1 MRSEAVGQPSV
12 ERALQW
18 LFDDVIPGLPDD
30 GRLRNRLR
38 NANMLHFAVDP
49 DCDHYVTRARDAT
62 AAVCRR
68 TDTHV
73 SIPFAL
79 LRTLVVE
86 FPAHCLLGDTLVY
99 SKMLPQGLGISSPG
113 SILQAAYQRS
123 VKFDNELVPSGVL
136 SLMRDYPI
144 KYVDDC
150 LA

>member
-1 MRSEAVGQPSV
+1 MTGAC
-12 ERALQW
+12 A
-18 LFDDVIPGLPDD
+18 I
-30 GRLRNRLR
+30 
-38 NANMLHFAVDP
+38 ACA
-49 DCDHYVTRARDAT
+49 TRT
-62 AAVCRR
+62 CC
-68 TDTHV
+68 
-73 SIPFAL
+73 IFPFAL